1 VLGPGP
7 KTVTSNAVG
16 QRPSHL
22 MLSGRNLAAL
32 RTGAGKMD
40 DFEVWFAELNELPEI
55 NNIIQYPSGH
65 IRRISTKFS

>member
-1 VLGPGP
+1 VARHTVSQPEKLVEEVVLGPGP
-7 KTVTSNAVG
+7 KT
-16 QRPSHL
+16 
-22 MLSGRNLAAL
+22 GRNLAAL